1 MGRTR
6 KGRSVN
12 GILLL
17 DKPKGLSSQQALS
30 RVKYLFNAKKA
41 GHTGTLDP
49 MATGLLPLTFGV
61 ATRISGLLLE
71 GDKRY
76 FARVKLGEATDTLD
90 AEGEVI
96 ATSPVPPTL
105 TLEGLQQ
112 AAQTFTGQISQI
124 PPMAS
129 ALKHNGQR
137 LYDLAR
143 QGIEVERKA
152 RDITIYELDSLALDG
167 DYFSFEVACSKGT
180 YVRTLAA
187 DLCEALGTVGHLVE
201 LRRLSSGP
209 FSIADAVSIASLD
222 DLDHAALDQMLLP
235 TDAAL
240 MDYPAL
246 IASDSQAQRVRQ
258 AGNGY
263 NAQVDPGWYRLYD
276 SQNCFMAMAEAT
288 DSGMVIPRKMMIE
301 MN

>member
-17 DKPKGLSSQQALS
+17 DKPMGLSSQQALS

-96 ATSPVPPTL
+96 ATSPVPPSL

-112 AAQTFTGQISQI
+112 AAKSFIGQISQI

-152 RDITIYELDSLALDG
+152 RDVTIYELDSLALDPH
-167 DYFSFEVACSKGT
+167 YFSFEVLCSKGT

-209 FSIADAVSIASLD
+209 FSVADAASMASLD
-222 DLDHAALDQMLLP
+222 DLDHTALDLMLLP

-246 IASDSQAQRVRQ
+246 IASNSQAQRVRQ

-263 NAQVDPGWYRLYD
+263 NAQVDAGWYRLYD
-276 SQNCFMAMAEAT
+276 SQNCFLAMAEAT